1 MRGFVVGLG
10 IVLALAVAAVR
21 AQTTYQ
27 LIWTIEAMSF
37 AQAQGYEYEVMIGTG
52 PWTVRPTTCTG
63 TVSPFTCVTPLPPI
77 SQPWT
82 VEVAVRAV
90 DVVTEPG
97 VRRLGPTSFLDLR
110 YPVTAPGPVRVR
122 IVPSP

>member
-1 MRGFVVGLG
+1 
-10 IVLALAVAAVR
+10 
-21 AQTTYQ
+21 
-27 LIWTIEAMSF
+27 
-37 AQAQGYEYEVMIGTG
+37 
-52 PWTVRPTTCTG
+52 VRPTTCTG

-77 SQPWT
+77 AQPWT